1 MEAVS
6 TDDAFAMARRAALI
20 EGVWSGPSFGAN
32 LTAALRLADTIGPAR
47 RVVTIQPDSGLKYLG
62 GQSYD

>member
-1 MEAVS
+1 MS
-6 TDDAFAMARRAALI
+6 TDEAFDTARRAATT

-32 LTAALRLADTIGPAR
+32 LAAALRLAGELDPAQ

-62 GQSYD
+62 GDLYT